1 MYYLFVT
8 FIQVLFQLLL
18 FMYYYFSTF
27 IKVLLLLIYYYFSTF
42 IQDRAV
48 IPMFL
53 VQSSI
58 LKVKY
63 NVQKLLF
70 DYFYLTIMIHV
81 MVNKRKYFFSYSR
94 PNHNYSQLF
103 SCCHKNKSDF
113 FKAIASIVHS
123 FCRLFYAA

>member
-18 FMYYYFSTF
+18 FMYYYFGTF

-42 IQDRAV
+42 IPDRAV

-70 DYFYLTIMIHV
+70 DYFYLSIMIHV
-81 MVNKRKYFFSYSR
+81 MVNKRKFFFLLMSES
-94 PNHNYSQLF
+94 
-103 SCCHKNKSDF
+103 
-113 FKAIASIVHS
+113 
-123 FCRLFYAA
+123 